1 MSVEQ
6 QPETEDGTGNGSGPE
21 VTSAT
26 EEEPK
31 AEVVVTELP
40 KMKTNACL
48 PENMSRNAVVQ
59 PLLTGGYNFLAIFG
73 HFLAILDSYRPFL
86 GHFGANMTNS
96 LFWPH

>member
-21 VTSAT
+21 VTSAA

-59 PLLTGGYNFLAIFG
+59 PLLTGG
-73 HFLAILDSYRPFL
+73 
-86 GHFGANMTNS
+86 
-96 LFWPH
+96 

>member
-6 QPETEDGTGNGSGPE
+6 QPEPEDGASGNGSGPPTE
-21 VTSAT
+21 VT

-59 PLLTGGYNFLAIFG
+59 PLLTGG
-73 HFLAILDSYRPFL
+73 
-86 GHFGANMTNS
+86 
-96 LFWPH
+96 